1 MNLRDFFD
9 SERKR
14 VFEPGPYFTSRV
26 MARLNGRHRLES
38 PLWEMIPSSVRPV
51 LILALALIIGFM
63 VGEVFVPRVPN
74 SGMVEAS
81 LESEQQPGE
90 GILYGEDEEVP
101 DGQELLERLIVLED
115 GQ

>member
-1 MNLRDFFD
+1 MSLKDFFD

-14 VFEPGPYFTSRV
+14 VHEPGPYFTSRV
-26 MARLNGRHRLES
+26 MARLNGRHRVES
-38 PLWEMIPSSVRPV
+38 SLWEMIPSSVRPV
-51 LILALALIIGFM
+51 LVLALVLIIGFIA
-63 VGEVFVPRVPN
+63 GEMFVPRVPN

-90 GILYGEDEEVP
+90 GILYGEDDEVP
-101 DGQELLERLIVLED
+101 NGQELLEQLIVLED

>member
-1 MNLRDFFD
+1 MNLKDFFD

-14 VFEPGPYFTSRV
+14 VYEPGPFFTSRV
-26 MARLNGRHRLES
+26 MARLNGRHRLENT
-38 PLWEMIPSSVRPV
+38 LWEMIPISVRPV
-51 LILALALIIGFM
+51 LVLALVLIMGFI

-81 LESEQQPGE
+81 LESEQRPGE
-90 GILYGEDEEVP
+90 GILYGEDDEVP
-101 DGQELLERLIVLED
+101 TGQELLEQLIVLED

>member
-1 MNLRDFFD
+1 MNLKDFFD

-26 MARLNGRHRLES
+26 MARLNGRRLADV
-38 PLWEMIPSSVRPV
+38 PLWEMIPNSVRPV
-51 LILALALIIGFM
+51 LILALVLIIGFM
-63 VGEVFVPRVPN
+63 AGEVFLPRVPN
-74 SGMVEAS
+74 RGMIEAS

-90 GILYGEDEEVP
+90 GILYGEDDEVP
-101 DGQELLERLIVLED
+101 NGQELLEQLIVLED

>member
-1 MNLRDFFD
+1 MSLKDFFD

-14 VFEPGPYFTSRV
+14 IYEPGPFFTSHV
-26 MARLNGRHRLES
+26 MARLNSPYRTES
-38 PLWEMIPSSVRPV
+38 TLWEMIPSSVRPV
-51 LILALALIIGFM
+51 LILALVLIIGFM
-63 VGEVFVPRVPN
+63 AGEFFVPRVPS

-81 LESEQQPGE
+81 FEYEQRPGE

-101 DGQELLERLIVLED
+101 NGQELLEQLIVLED

>member
-1 MNLRDFFD
+1 MNLKDFFD

-26 MARLNGRHRLES
+26 MARLNGRLVES
-38 PLWEMIPSSVRPV
+38 TLWEMIPNSVRPV
-51 LILALALIIGFM
+51 LVLALVLIIVFM
-63 VGEVFVPRVPN
+63 AGEVFVPRVPSN
-74 SGMVEAS
+74 GMIEAS

-90 GILYGEDEEVP
+90 GILYGEDDEVP
-101 DGQELLERLIVLED
+101 TGQELLEQLIVLED

>member
-1 MNLRDFFD
+1 MNLKDFFD

-26 MARLNGRHRLES
+26 MARLNGRHADI
-38 PLWEMIPSSVRPV
+38 PLWEMIPNSVRPV
-51 LILALALIIGFM
+51 LILALVLIIGFIA
-63 VGEVFVPRVPN
+63 GEVVVPRVPN
-74 SGMVEAS
+74 SGVVEAS

-90 GILYGEDEEVP
+90 GIFYGEDDEVP
-101 DGQELLERLIVLED
+101 NGQELLEQLIVLED